1 MFRFAHTEYLYAL
14 YIVPFAVVFFYL
26 VFKNQ
31 KRLLQKFSDAKL
43 LKVLV
48 PERSVLKYFLKSGI
62 IVLVLVLLVLA
73 LANPQVGTRYEE
85 VKQTGID
92 VFILLDV
99 SLSMKAEDIKPNRLE
114 MAKHS
119 IASLIDRLRGD
130 RIGLVVFSGDA
141 YIQFPLTTDYAAAK
155 LLLNAVSTNTVP
167 QPGTA
172 IGSAIKL
179 AVKSFKG
186 DARTQKAMVIITDGE
201 DHEGDVMDAVKDA
214 EDKNIEIYTIGLGSP
229 GGVPIPQYNAQGVQ
243 AGYKL
248 DRDGNIVVTKLDE
261 PILQQIAQEGKGRY
275 YRGSSGGNE
284 LDMIYRDLSKLEKT
298 EFGTTRVTDYEDRYY
313 YLLALA
319 VILLI
324 AEFFISEK
332 KNVLLSKLNKKLGME

>member
-14 YIVPFAVVFFYL
+14 YLVPLIAVFFYL
-26 VFKNQ
+26 VFRNQ
-31 KRLLQKFSDAKL
+31 KRLLEKFSDARL

-62 IVLVLVLLVLA
+62 ILLVVTLLILA

-155 LLLNAVSTNTVP
+155 LLLSAVSTSTVP

-172 IGSAIKL
+172 IGSAIRL
-179 AVKSFKG
+179 AAKSFKG
-186 DARTQKAMVIITDGE
+186 DARTQKAMVVITDGE
-201 DHEGDVMDAVKDA
+201 DHEGDVMDAVKEA
-214 EDKNIEIYTIGLGSP
+214 EDKNIEIYAIGLGSP
-229 GGVPIPQYNAQGVQ
+229 SGVPIPQYNAQG
-243 AGYKL
+243 APSGYKL

-261 PILQQIAQEGKGRY
+261 PILQQIASEGKGKY
-275 YRGSSGGNE
+275 YRGTSGGNE

-298 EFGTTRVTDYEDRYY
+298 EFGTTRITDYEDRYY
-313 YLLALA
+313 YLLGLAL
-319 VILLI
+319 ILLI

-332 KNVLLSKLNKKLGME
+332 KNVLLSKLNRKLGID

>member
-14 YIVPFAVVFFYL
+14 YLIPLIVFFFWFVYR
-26 VFKNQ
+26 NQ
-31 KRLLQKFSDAKL
+31 KKLLAKFSDTKL

-48 PERSVLKYFLKSGI
+48 PERSMLKYFLKSGI
-62 IVLVLVLLVLA
+62 IVFVIILLTLS

-99 SLSMKAEDIKPNRLE
+99 SLSMRAEDIKPNRLE

-119 IASLIDRLRGD
+119 IASLIQKLRGD
-130 RIGLVVFSGDA
+130 RIGLVIFSGDA
-141 YIQFPLTTDYAAAK
+141 YIQFPLTTDYAAAN
-155 LLLNAVSTNTVP
+155 LLLNAVSTSSVP

-179 AVKSFKG
+179 AVKSFRG
-186 DARTQKAMVIITDGE
+186 NERTQKAIVIITDGE

-214 EDKNIEIYTIGLGSP
+214 EDKNIGIYTIGLGSQ
-229 GGVPIPQYNAQGVQ
+229 GGVPIPQYNQQGVQ
-243 AGYKL
+243 TGYKL
-248 DRDGNIVVTKLDE
+248 DRDGNVVVTRLDE
-261 PILQQIAQEGKGRY
+261 SILLQIAQEGRGRY
-275 YRGSSGGNE
+275 YRGSASGNE
-284 LDMIYRDLSKLEKT
+284 LDMIYKDLSKLEKT

-313 YLLALA
+313 YLLTLA
-319 VILLI
+319 IILLV
-324 AEFFISEK
+324 AEFFVSEK
-332 KNVLLSKLNKKLGME
+332 KNALLTKLNRKLGIE

>member
-14 YIVPFAVVFFYL
+14 YIVPVIVALFYL
-26 VFKNQ
+26 VFRNQ
-31 KRLLQKFSDAKL
+31 KKLLAKFSDAKL
-43 LKVLV
+43 LRVLV

-62 IVLVLVLLVLA
+62 MTLVLILLILA
-73 LANPQVGTRYEE
+73 LANPQVGTRYEN

-99 SLSMKAEDIKPNRLE
+99 SLSMNAEDIKPNRLE

-119 IASLIDRLRGD
+119 ISSLIDRLRGD
-130 RIGLVVFSGDA
+130 RIGLVIFSGDA

-155 LLLNAVSTNTVP
+155 LILNAVNTGSVP

-172 IGSAIKL
+172 IASAIKL

-186 DARTQKAMVIITDGE
+186 GEKIQKSIIIITDGE
-201 DHEGDVMDAVKDA
+201 DHEGDVVDAARDA
-214 EDKNIEIYTIGLGSP
+214 ADKNIGIYTIGLGSTA
-229 GGVPIPQYNAQGVQ
+229 GVPIPQYNAQGAQ
-243 AGYKL
+243 TGYKL
-248 DRDGNIVVTKLDE
+248 DRDGNVVVTKLDE
-261 PILQQIAQEGKGRY
+261 SILQQIAQEGKGRY
-275 YRGSSGGNE
+275 YHGSSSGNE
-284 LDMIYRDLSKLEKT
+284 LDMIYSDLSKLEKT

-313 YLLALA
+313 YLLAVA
-319 VILLI
+319 IVLLI

-332 KNVLLSKLNKKLGME
+332 KNALLSKLNRKLGIE